1 MKKYTVLL
9 ALLLSYAAFSQ
20 TDIDQIL
27 EIGIENAQRFSE
39 DYFASAGESLVNTV
53 SNGWY
58 NTAETKKLWH
68 FEVGIVGNLSF
79 VREEKQSFV
88 LNVQDYTDLSFRN
101 GQTSQIVANALGVN
115 EGDVSVVVNQGQITE
130 VEIVLPDGIG
140 DSEINSLPSGF
151 LQGSLGLI
159 KSTEIK
165 LRFLPRMK
173 AVQDAEIQL
182 YGIAFQHEFTDW
194 VFPLKRWPVRLSGL
208 LGYTNVK
215 GFYDINSDSGV
226 AGADQEVRLNTN
238 SWLITG
244 IVSTKLPVLNFY
256 GGLGYYF
263 GSSDAD
269 VLGTYQVQNGPLISQ
284 TLTDPISVRNKTNG
298 VKATIGAKAQFG
310 IFRANLDYTL
320 QNYNNLSLGLNFGW

>member
-1 MKKYTVLL
+1 MKKYTLLL
-9 ALLLSYAAFSQ
+9 ALLIGHVTFSQ

-39 DYFASAGESLVNTV
+39 DYFAPAGESLVNAM

-68 FEVGIVGNLSF
+68 FEAGIVGNLSF
-79 VREEKQSFV
+79 IREEKQSFI
-88 LNVQDYTDLSFRN
+88 LNVQDYTDLTFRN
-101 GQTSQIVANALGVN
+101 GQTSQVVANALGVN
-115 EGDVSVVVNQGQITE
+115 QEETVVVINRGQATE
-130 VEIVLPDGIG
+130 LEVVLPNGIG

-151 LQGSLGLI
+151 IQGSMGLI

-165 LRFLPRMK
+165 LRFLPRIK

-182 YGIAFQHEFTDW
+182 YGVAFQHEFTDW
-194 VFPLKRWPVRLSGL
+194 VFPLKRWPVKLSAL

-215 GFYDINSDSGV
+215 GFYDINTSSGIE
-226 AGADQEVRLNTN
+226 GADQEVRLNTN

-269 VLGTYQVQNGPLISQ
+269 LLGTYQIQNGPLASQ
-284 TLTDPISVRNKTNG
+284 TVTDPIRVKNKTKG
-298 VKATIGAKAQFG
+298 VKASIGAKVQFG
-310 IFRANLDYTL
+310 VFRANLDYTL